1 MKLLENVKKNLRDM
15 KENTRRFPLTLIL
28 SLLLGL
34 GLVAVVEY
42 GYRGEYSESIYQALD
57 RMNMTLFL
65 ASLISLATGL
75 FLELLEEKKSLGYIL
90 YLVELAALYIY
101 YKYILVDLNFITRS
115 RYIGFVVLAI
125 LAIFFIGRINN
136 KKNHD
141 LYVSGIIRAG
151 FVAFINFIVLF
162 LGLAFIIFTLNSLFG
177 LKIRSNLYFDIFI
190 ILLTTFFSLM
200 FTAKLPSYKEDY
212 EGETISQVLERLLAY
227 IVIPLIFI
235 YTSILYVFFLKI
247 IVTRTWPQGLVAHLV
262 LWYSII
268 GMASLFFTRSIAS
281 RHKIVGYFRR
291 LHPLVN
297 IPTIV
302 LLFMA
307 IYMRVSQHGFT
318 SNRYFVL
325 AGGIWILIMDIYYI
339 LVKEEKNILVVMTL
353 FLTVLVALVGPVNNF
368 IVSERSQARRL
379 KELLV
384 DNQLYKDQA
393 LVKAENIDFKTKVEI
408 SNKLDYLN
416 KFYGLEGLDFL
427 PKDFSLDRLEDF
439 LGFKFNPNYYYTD
452 EAPDYYSYYRDIDE
466 DILELRDYNYL
477 LNHSFW
483 EERSLKIDS
492 LSLEFKKDYSLDIRL
507 GDRLETLDFKEVFSD
522 YNLVKMKESKDEII
536 YEYELEDRR
545 LKFIVKSMH
554 GEVDGDSFKL
564 NNLDIDLLI
573 K

>member
-42 GYRGEYSESIYQALD
+42 GSRGEYSESIYQALD

-268 GMASLFFTRSIAS
+268 GMASLFFTRSIVS

-325 AGGIWILIMDIYYI
+325 AGGIWILVMDIYYI

-379 KELLV
+379 KEILV

-545 LKFIVKSMH
+545 LKFIVKSMQ